1 MDFIMFTKK
10 IGIDLGTANTIV
22 FVQGKG
28 FIINEP
34 TIVALNLPDNS
45 VLAVGR
51 EAKEMIGRT
60 PEDIIA
66 YRPLKDG
73 VIADYYITK
82 AMLKYFISRANGYF
96 NIFKP
101 DVVISV
107 PAGITPN
114 ERRAV
119 LNAAREAGAKE
130 AFIVKEP
137 ILAALGAGIP
147 INTHSGNMIINI
159 GGGTSEVAVVSLGGI
174 VSWSSLRVAGNK
186 FDQAIMD
193 YIKKKYFLVIGE
205 QTAELVKMEIGAAL
219 PSKEKL
225 EFQIRGRDMA
235 SGLPRDIIINS
246 SELAEALNAH
256 LVDIAA
262 SVQNVFNSTPPE
274 LVADIMEKGI
284 IVSGG
289 GAHLRYIDDFFKQMT
304 GVETYVAE
312 EPMFCVAKG
321 AGLILNHLDIYKR
334 TLLNKR

>member
-1 MDFIMFTKK
+1 MFTRQ

-22 FVQGKG
+22 FVPSRG

-34 TIVALNLPDNS
+34 TIVALSLPDNT
-45 VLAVGR
+45 VLAVGK

-60 PEDIIA
+60 PDDIVA

-73 VIADYYITK
+73 VIADYYITR
-82 AMLKYFISRANGYF
+82 AMLKYFVAKAVGSL

-101 DVVISV
+101 EVVISV
-107 PAGITPN
+107 PAGITPT

-119 LNAAREAGAKE
+119 LNAALDAGAREAY
-130 AFIVKEP
+130 IVKEP

-147 INTHSGNMIINI
+147 INSPSGNMIINI

-186 FDQAIMD
+186 FDQAITD
-193 YIKKKYFLVIGE
+193 YVKKKYAISIGE
-205 QTAELVKMEIGAAL
+205 QMAENIKFEIGAAL
-219 PSKEKL
+219 PTKEKL
-225 EFQIRGRDMA
+225 EFQIRGRDLM
-235 SGLPRDIIINS
+235 SGLPKDLVINAN
-246 SELAEALNAH
+246 EVAEALKPH
-256 LVDIAA
+256 LLDIAA

-284 IVSGG
+284 ILSGG
-289 GAHLRYIDDFFKQMT
+289 GAHLRYIDEFFKRMSG
-304 GVETYVAE
+304 GVQTYIAE
-312 EPMFCVAKG
+312 EPLFCVAKG
-321 AGLILNHLDIYKR
+321 TGLILNHLDVYKR

>member
-1 MDFIMFTKK
+1 MFTRK

-22 FVQGKG
+22 FVPGKG

-34 TIVALNLPDNS
+34 TIVALALPENS

-60 PEDIIA
+60 PEDIVA

-82 AMLKYFISRANGYF
+82 AMLRYFIAKAIGPMNMFR
-96 NIFKP
+96 P
-101 DVVISV
+101 EVVISV
-107 PAGITPN
+107 PAGITAT

-119 LNAAREAGAKE
+119 INAAREAGAKE
-130 AFIVKEP
+130 AFVVKEP

-147 INTHSGNMIINI
+147 INGHIGNMIINI

-174 VSWSSLRVAGNK
+174 VSWTSLRVAGNK
-186 FDQAIMD
+186 FDQAIID
-193 YIKKKYFLVIGE
+193 YLKKKHALSIGE
-205 QTAELVKMEIGAAL
+205 QTAETIKMEIGTAL
-219 PSKEKL
+219 PSKDQL
-225 EFQIRGRDMA
+225 EFRVRGRDLV
-235 SGLPRDIIINS
+235 SGLPKDIIVRSNEI
-246 SELAEALNAH
+246 AEAFAPYLM
-256 LVDIAA
+256 DIAT

-284 IVSGG
+284 VLSGG
-289 GAHLRYIDDFFKQMT
+289 GAQVQHLDEFFKRMT
-304 GVETYVAE
+304 GVPTYLAQD
-312 EPMFCVAKG
+312 PLFCVAKG
-321 AGLILNHLDIYKR
+321 TGLILNHLDIYKK